1 MTIHFHPR
9 PVPTFAAFLVVA
21 LTCYLGY
28 WQQGRAAGKRTL
40 QNDYESRGAQ
50 VALRIPGDGLGD
62 DLQFRR
68 ATAHGVWDSGRAIFV
83 DNKFDS
89 AQVGYHVVAPLK
101 VSDRQYL
108 LVNLGWIARE
118 RDYPVLP
125 AVRLP
130 QDAVDVSGILVT
142 PAARFLE
149 LSSQTVQ
156 GAVWQN
162 LTVERY
168 RAATGL
174 DVLPYVLLAAKSYVP
189 LKPVMAIP
197 DAGVEKHT
205 EYMLTWY
212 ALAVTT
218 VILWVVMNIDKSAAP
233 SGTTSASPR
242 REEV

>member
-9 PVPTFAAFLVVA
+9 PVPTIAAFLVVA
-21 LTCYLGY
+21 ITCCLGN
-28 WQQGRAAGKRTL
+28 WQQGRAADKRAAQL
-40 QNDYESRGAQ
+40 DYESRGAQ

-62 DLQFRR
+62 NLQFRR
-68 ATAHGVWDSGRAIFV
+68 ATAQGVWDSGRAIFV

-89 AQVGYHVVAPLK
+89 TQVGYHFVAPLR
-101 VSDRQYL
+101 VSERQYL
-108 LVNLGWIARE
+108 LVNLGWIARG

-125 AVRLP
+125 VVRLP

-162 LTVERY
+162 LTVERF

-189 LKPVMAIP
+189 LKPVMVTP
-197 DAGVEKHT
+197 DAGAEKHT

-218 VILWVVMNIDKSAAP
+218 VILWVVMNIDKPAAR
-233 SGTTSASPR
+233 SNTASASSR
-242 REEV
+242 QEEV

>member
-1 MTIHFHPR
+1 MTIHFHPK

-21 LTCYLGY
+21 VTCYLGY
-28 WQQGRAAGKRTL
+28 WQQGRAASKRAL
-40 QNDYESRGAQ
+40 QLDYESRGAQ
-50 VALRIPGDGLGD
+50 GVLSIPGDGLGD
-62 DLQFRR
+62 DVQFRR
-68 ATAHGVWDSGRAIFV
+68 ASAHGVWDSSRAIFV

-89 AQVGYHVVAPLK
+89 VQVGYHFVAPLK

-125 AVRLP
+125 MVRLP
-130 QDAVDVSGILVT
+130 MGEVDVSGILVS

-149 LSSQTVQ
+149 LSTQTVQ

-162 LTVERY
+162 LTIERY

-174 DVLPYVLLAAKSYVP
+174 DVLPYVLLAAKTYVP
-189 LKPVMAIP
+189 LKPVMASP
-197 DAGVEKHT
+197 DVGVEKHT

-218 VILWVVMNIDKSAAP
+218 VILWVAMNIGKPVSR
-233 SGTTSASPR
+233 SGTTSASSV
-242 REEV
+242 REES